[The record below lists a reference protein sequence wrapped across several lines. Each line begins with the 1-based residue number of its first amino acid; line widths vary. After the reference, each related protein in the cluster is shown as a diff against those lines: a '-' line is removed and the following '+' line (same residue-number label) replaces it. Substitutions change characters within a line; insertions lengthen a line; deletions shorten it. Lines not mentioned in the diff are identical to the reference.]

1 MYAQAQ
7 SHRYMGKNDKQMLKH
22 VTRGEGKCNS
32 NNDCTYGVCIKGAC
46 ECQDGYTGPT
56 CKVRLYDV

>member
-1 MYAQAQ
+1 
-7 SHRYMGKNDKQMLKH
+7 MGKNDKQMLKH
-22 VTRGEGKCNS
+22 VTRGEGKCTS

-56 CKVRLYDV
+56 CKVRVWRI